1 MGRVNQGV
9 VKGLG
14 IILLLLL
21 VFSCATIPELK
32 VHYQLPPPSDN
43 LKGKRVYLGFED
55 ARKTSEMFGNA
66 AKQEFG
72 NYTGNI
78 SFSVARY
85 NEPGFKIGPFKL
97 TDMVKE
103 GFKRRLENA
112 GLEVVS
118 VKSGDEP
125 QILIVLNEFMIDLVD
140 RKWAA
145 KMAYEARLMKDGKT
159 LSSQIISGEAERL
172 KLVGRREADTVS
184 GEIFTDM
191 INRLDLVRLFQQGN
205 LMDSS
210 VS

>member
-1 MGRVNQGV
+1 MGIINQGM

-14 IILLLLL
+14 NILLL
-21 VFSCATIPELK
+21 VFVVSCATIPELK
-32 VHYQLPPPSDN
+32 VHYQLPPASDN
-43 LKGKRVYLGFED
+43 LKGKRVYLAFED
-55 ARKTSEMFGNA
+55 ARKTKEMFGNA

-112 GLEVVS
+112 GLEVLS
-118 VKSGDEP
+118 VKSATEP
-125 QILIVLNEFMIDLVD
+125 QLLIVLNEFMIDLVD
-140 RKWAA
+140 RKWVA

-159 LSSQIISGEAERL
+159 LSTQVISGEAERL
-172 KLVGRREADTVS
+172 KLIGRREADTVS
-184 GEIFTDM
+184 AEIFTDM
-191 INRLDLVRLFQQGN
+191 INRVDLLRLFQQGN
-205 LMDSS
+205 LMG
-210 VS
+210 